1 MLKPMKA
8 MPNNLL
14 RQIPRVDAILESAG
28 WKSLVSGC
36 PETLAKDVLREN
48 LDALRLG
55 IKEGRVTSI
64 PSIEEIV
71 RDAGAGA
78 AALVEPGLRRVI
90 NATGIIIHTNLG
102 RSLLAGRAVD
112 AIVKVARGYSN
123 LEYDIEKGARGS
135 RYVHCRSI
143 LKRLTGAEEALVV
156 NNNAGAVF
164 LILNTLAEGKEV
176 IIARGE
182 LIEIGGSFRI
192 PDVMKKSGAL
202 LKEVGTTNRTYI
214 EDYERAIGDNTGL
227 IMKAHTSNYRIRGFT
242 HEASSEE
249 LVQLG
254 KRYNIPTYFDTGSG
268 LFYNFEGLG
277 HTDEPLIPDELKKGF
292 DIISFSGDKLL
303 GAPQAGI
310 IIGEKECLG
319 AMKTNPMTRAL
330 RPDKFTL
337 AGLEATLLL
346 CLDAGSAVRDI
357 PTISMILEGKD
368 VLARKAKRIASQLR
382 KRCPGADMSVVDIYS
397 EVGGGSFPDMASP
410 SVGIALEPGTMTAD
424 SLEKRLRNLPVPVV
438 ARIEKEKLILDMRTV
453 LAEDERDLV
462 AAVATVLK
470 NAR

>member
-1 MLKPMKA
+1 

-14 RQIPRVDAILESAG
+14 RQIPKVDAILETAG
-28 WKSLVSGC
+28 WKMLVSAC
-36 PETLAKDVLREN
+36 PEALAKDVLHEY
-48 LDALRLG
+48 LDALRLA
-55 IKEGRVTSI
+55 IKEGRTTSV
-64 PSIEEIV
+64 PSAEKI
-71 RDAGAGA
+71 AGDVSART
-78 AALVEPGLRRVI
+78 AALIQPGLKRVI
-90 NATGIIIHTNLG
+90 NATGVIIHTNLG
-102 RSLLAGRAVD
+102 RSLLAGAAID
-112 AIVKVARGYSN
+112 AILKVATGYSN
-123 LEYDIEKGARGS
+123 LEYDIGKGARGS

-143 LKRLTGAEEALVV
+143 LTRLTGAEDALVV

-192 PDVMKKSGAL
+192 PDVMKKSGAIL
-202 LKEVGTTNRTYI
+202 REVGTTNRTYI

-249 LVQLG
+249 LVELG

-268 LFYNFEGLG
+268 LFYNFEALG
-277 HTDEPLIPDELKKGF
+277 HRDEPLIPDEVRKGF
-292 DIISFSGDKLL
+292 DVVSFSGDKLL

-310 IIGEKECLG
+310 VIGEKDCLE
-319 AMKTNPMTRAL
+319 AMKENPMTRAL

-346 CLDAGSAVRDI
+346 CLDAASAAANI
-357 PTISMILEGKD
+357 PTIRMILEQKD
-368 VLARKAKRIASQLR
+368 TLVKRARRVASQMR
-382 KRCPGADMSVVDIYS
+382 KRCPGARPSVVDVYS
-397 EVGGGSFPDMASP
+397 EVGGGSFPDMVIP
-410 SVGIALEPGTMTAD
+410 SVGVALQPGTMTIDA
-424 SLEKRLRNLPVPVV
+424 LEKGLRGLPVPVI
-438 ARIEKEKLILDMRTV
+438 ARIEKDRVILDMRTV
-453 LAEDERDLV
+453 LAQDERDLT
-462 AAVATVLK
+462 AAVSSVLD

>member
-1 MLKPMKA
+1 

-28 WKSLVSGC
+28 WKSLVSAC
-36 PETLAKDVLREN
+36 PEALAREVLREN
-48 LDALRLG
+48 LDALRLA
-55 IKEGRVTSI
+55 IKEGRATSI

-78 AALVEPGLRRVI
+78 VALVEPGLKRVI

-102 RSLLAGRAVD
+102 RSLLAGRAID

-123 LEYDIEKGARGS
+123 LEYDIENGARGS

-143 LKRLTGAEEALVV
+143 LKRLTGAEETLVV

-176 IIARGE
+176 VIARGE

-192 PDVMKKSGAL
+192 PDVMKKSGAV

-214 EDYERAIGDNTGL
+214 EDYERAIGDSTGL

-268 LFYNFEGLG
+268 LFYNFKGLG
-277 HTDEPLIPDELKKGF
+277 HSDEPLIPDELKKGF

-310 IIGEKECLG
+310 IIGEKGCLG

-346 CLDAGSAVRDI
+346 CLDTGSSTRDI
-357 PTISMILEGKD
+357 PTIRMILEGKD
-368 VLARKAKRIASQLR
+368 TLAKKAKRVVLQLR
-382 KRCPGADMSVVDIYS
+382 KRCPGAGISVVDVYS
-397 EVGGGSFPDMASP
+397 EVGGGSFPDMVIP
-410 SVGIALEPGTMTAD
+410 SVGVALEPGTMTAD

-438 ARIEKEKLILDMRTV
+438 ARIEKEKLMFDMRTI

-462 AAVATVLK
+462 AAVATVLE